1 MRVRIVSLG
10 SNWWSAHPWDAA
22 DPYCFRRNTTWFNSA
37 GLKYGNRLR
46 LCWVYP
52 GQIRFNQSSGFN
64 PEFPNRVLGNSFECC
79 GPNRMHGRMH
89 LLVTRGLNR
98 AEEVDRYLV
107 GFTEHTC
114 GPIRFQ
120 KPHWKSDGMQLI
132 SVSVRRDR
140 YEVVALISARDWIKT
155 SFGAWMLSR
164 DCSRLVLADAISG
177 GQQ

>member
-10 SNWWSAHPWDAA
+10 SNWWSAHPRDVA
-22 DPYCFRRNTTWFNSA
+22 DLSCFRRNAAWFNSA

-52 GQIRFNQSSGFN
+52 GQVRFNQSSGFN
-64 PEFPNRVLGNSFECC
+64 PEFPTRMLGRSFECC

-89 LLVTRGLNR
+89 LLVTRSLDR
-98 AEEVDRYLV
+98 SDESYRYLV
-107 GFTEHTC
+107 TFTERIC

-120 KPHWKSDGMQLI
+120 QPHWKSDGVQLI

-140 YEVVALISARDWIKT
+140 YEVIALLSANDWIE
-155 SFGAWMLSR
+155 SRVGIWMLSQ
-164 DCSRLVLADAISG
+164 DGTRLILKD
-177 GQQ
+177 